1 MSIPKYVQD
10 LMSRSRYEFDFC
22 KNHENY
28 AAGYTLRIKK
38 STAYTKI
45 DTFKAEL
52 ERLVKW
58 ANKAAG
64 CEAAYVLDIPTE
76 THYTAQAATITI
88 FDPIMQKI
96 EKYIPET

>member
-1 MSIPKYVQD
+1 MNIPKYVQD

-22 KNHENY
+22 KIHENY

-38 STAYTKI
+38 STPYTKI

-58 ANKAAG
+58 AAKVAG
-64 CEAAYVLDIPTE
+64 CETAYILDMPRE
-76 THYTAQAATITI
+76 THYCTQTATITI

-96 EKYIPET
+96 EKYIPNN